1 MNSSAI
7 RTVAALKRM
16 DPVKPD
22 AIGIFAKRVG
32 IGQRGRV
39 AAGIPFLAVHGTGMT
54 ADADIK
60 VDDETEFFAGGV
72 YGNLSHFLS
81 PRLKAR
87 EYILP

>member
-22 AIGIFAKRVG
+22 AIGIFAKRVS
-32 IGQRGRV
+32 IGQRGPV
-39 AAGIPFLAVHGTGMT
+39 AAGIPFLAIHGAGVT

-60 VDDETEFFAGGV
+60 VDDEPEFFASSIDGDLGH
-72 YGNLSHFLS
+72 LFLS
-81 PRLKAR
+81 RLKAR